1 MDEMT
6 RDEKIRYVAL
16 SIPGSDLTEA
26 EVWEIN
32 EGVGWWPDDIEGE
45 EIFRLSEDDLRA
57 AIAMASRG
65 KEKS

>member
-1 MDEMT
+1 MT

-16 SIPGSDLTEA
+16 SIPGSDLSEA
-26 EVWEIN
+26 EAWEIN
-32 EGVGWWPDDIEGE
+32 AGVGWHPDDVEGE
-45 EIFRLSEDDLRA
+45 GIFRLSADDLRA